1 MMVIDRHLPEDS
13 AFSLLFLLDQ
23 FNQQLVSSNAVFLWE
38 IKKEV
43 VTVLSWVSAPGAV
56 SSL

>member
-1 MMVIDRHLPEDS
+1 MVIDRHLPEDS